1 MPPVLQLTEGVPVM
15 AISKSAVSR
24 RSVLKLGAAA
34 GGVIFAPGVLR
45 RAYAAREVN
54 VAFTAGHE
62 QAARAAFI
70 DDFAKETGVTVN
82 FVVRRTSPVTEVKMQ
97 VETKAYQW
105 DVVGTIGRDVYLQI
119 ADFAEP
125 LDYSN
130 ALLAALPKHLV
141 GPGYAPYEIV
151 ATTFAYKA
159 EKFPNQTLKWEDIL
173 NTSGAP
179 GGRSLRNRVVEAT
192 EIALRIS
199 GVDPADNLKVLESP
213 EGWDRVYKQ
222 LDQIKPVVDIWW
234 TEQLPVQEI
243 VNGEIVMAPG
253 ANSDLR
259 RLNSQGGGMKMNWDR
274 GFYKS
279 HGFVI
284 PKGAPNADIAKDF
297 IIFAMQPERI
307 AKYCS
312 AMGPGPIVPG
322 ALDYVDPAAVPDMP
336 TYPANLAQMASEL
349 SAYWAA
355 NAATITPR
363 FNEWMLKG

>member
-1 MPPVLQLTEGVPVM
+1 MTAAQQPTVGFSPMKRLE
-15 AISKSAVSR
+15 KAVSR

-34 GGVIFAPGVLR
+34 GGLIVAPGVLR

-62 QAARAAFI
+62 AAARAAFI

-105 DVVGTIGRDVYLQI
+105 DVVGTIGKDVYLQI
-119 ADFAEP
+119 ADVVEP

-130 ALLAALPKHLV
+130 PILASLPKNLV
-141 GPGYAPYEIV
+141 APGYAPYEIV

-159 EKFPNQTLKWEDIL
+159 ETFPDRTLAWEDIL

-199 GVDPADNLKVLESP
+199 GVDPADIQKVLEAP
-213 EGWDRVYKQ
+213 DGWDRVYKQ
-222 LDQIKPVVDIWW
+222 LDQVKPLIDIWW

-243 VNGEIVMAPG
+243 VNGDIVIAPG

-259 RLNSQGGGMKMNWDR
+259 RLNGQGGGMKMNWDR
-274 GFYKS
+274 GFYKP

-307 AKYCS
+307 GKYCS

-322 ALDYVDPAAVPDMP
+322 ALDYVDPAVVPDMP
-336 TYPANLAQMASEL
+336 TFAANLEKMAPEI

-355 NAATITPR
+355 NAPTVTPR